1 MSGHATNGINNKIIT
16 ELYVQIGTL
25 NLSDMLSILSLV
37 LSFLR
42 EAAQHAEQVEAI
54 LLSDY
59 RISQVQIDGLW
70 TYVKRKDAKKG
81 R

>member
-1 MSGHATNGINNKIIT
+1 MREDVTGF
-16 ELYVQIGTL
+16 ETL
-25 NLSDMLSILSLV
+25 HSSPHFDLDSF

-70 TYVKRKDAKKG
+70 TYVGRKETKKTP
-81 R
+81 